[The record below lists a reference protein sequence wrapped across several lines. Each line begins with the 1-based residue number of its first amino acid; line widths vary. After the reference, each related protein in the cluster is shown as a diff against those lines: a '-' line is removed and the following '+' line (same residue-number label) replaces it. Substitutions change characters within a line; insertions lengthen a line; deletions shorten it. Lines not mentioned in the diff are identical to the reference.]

1 MNDIKHIT
9 DEIKEQFHVQAIILD
24 ENNIGVNDNK
34 YILKISD
41 KDFIEERAWKIVDY
55 INELDNVYSVNY
67 TLSDEYTYEIEVLL
81 EYE

>member
-1 MNDIKHIT
+1 MNDIKYIA

-24 ENNIGVNDNK
+24 ENSIGVNDNK

-41 KDFIEERAWKIVDY
+41 IDFIEERARKIVDY

-67 TLSDEYTYEIEVLL
+67 TLSGEYTYEIEVLL